1 MNIKKVILVL
11 LIISPFTLQGCAQWA
26 AVEGVLLVGHLIDE
40 ITDEPTKKGTVSKKV
55 EKTDTTNFKEEYNKG
70 LRYYEDQNYKSAY
83 SIIYPLALKDY
94 KHAQALLGVMYDNG
108 NFVSQDMTTAISW
121 YKKAGY
127 QGSKYAQYN
136 LGEIYRNGDGVRKD
150 LAEARRWYEE
160 ASNQGDSDAQYTL
173 GVMYFMGDGGN
184 QSYRDAVKWFSF
196 SGKQGNKDAKEWH
209 EKSCL
214 FLLREVNYDP
224 YKMPDVCKNI

>member
-1 MNIKKVILVL
+1 MEYHGVMLAGS
-11 LIISPFTLQGCAQWA
+11 LIN
-26 AVEGVLLVGHLIDE
+26 ELIDE
-40 ITDEPTKKGTVSKKV
+40 PSKKGTVSKKV
-55 EKTDTTNFKEEYNKG
+55 KKTDTTNFKTEYNKG

-83 SIIYPLALKDY
+83 SIIYPLALEDY
-94 KHAQALLGVMYDNG
+94 KHAQALLGVMYDKG

-136 LGEIYRNGDGVRKD
+136 LGEIYRNGDGVKKD
-150 LAEARRWYEE
+150 LVEARRWYEE

-196 SGKQGNKDAKEWH
+196 SGKQGNKDAKECH

-214 FLLREVNYDP
+214 FLLREVNYYP